1 MILKDTTKLK
11 LGLALAG
18 LTCMAGAAIT
28 LVLLQ
33 KRREEQVYHEAEL
46 KAMDELEH
54 MMRMAQDY
62 ESDCGGCCED
72 DGIEIPAENC
82 TEETPEDDMPV
93 LQPETEQE

>member
-1 MILKDTTKLK
+1 MKDTTKLK

-54 MMRMAQDY
+54 MMRMA
-62 ESDCGGCCED
+62 EGCAGCCED
-72 DGIEIPAENC
+72 DGIDEIPEGNC
-82 TEETPEDDMPV
+82 TEETPGDDVPV